1 MLLPLDHLHVYVPVA
16 AAMAAQQNT
25 LPLCSEYAA
34 IAQRAAET
42 GQEPQVINCSK
53 NSQKSRKI
61 FQDISSVTNIIET

>member
-42 GQEPQVINCSK
+42 GQEPQVINPK
-53 NSQKSRKI
+53 IPKRAEKYFKI
-61 FQDISSVTNIIET
+61 FQASQIS